1 MKKLLSR
8 LSLLFA
14 VSVLLFGIDCAFAE
28 EVAPAKKPSQFVYVL
43 KLVPRLHDDKAWTEQ
58 DNQTIGRHFE
68 HLKQAAATGKV
79 VLAGRTQESGDKTF
93 GIVIFEA
100 ESESAAKDFMNADP
114 AVVDGVMTAT
124 AHPFAVALQR
134 KQ

>member
-1 MKKLLSR
+1 MKFCFPRFALL
-8 LSLLFA
+8 LAVCVFA
-14 VSVLLFGIDCAFAE
+14 AGSGSAFAE
-28 EVAPAKKPSQFVYVL
+28 EAAATKLSKFVYVL

-68 HLKQAAATGKV
+68 HLKQATAAGKV

-100 ESESAAKDFMNADP
+100 ESESAAKDFMSSDP
-114 AVVDGVMTAT
+114 AVVGGLMTAT
-124 AHPFAVALQR
+124 VHPFAVALQR
-134 KQ
+134 KP